1 MSEEDAEL
9 KNGSSGIYKERV
21 REANDNILHQKS
33 TPTSNHTFVIPKR
46 Y

>member
-9 KNGSSGIYKERV
+9 KNGSSGIYKEPV

-33 TPTSNHTFVIPKR
+33 TSNHTFVIPNR